1 MDKYEYK
8 LRSEEIKSLIRER
21 EFIKA
26 VEIADSIDWSR
37 VRSVN
42 MLCTISDLYKI
53 NRRYKEAKDILAQ
66 AYERYPGGRQIV
78 YSLCELCIKT
88 DDVVGAI
95 EYYKEYVQL
104 APMDS
109 GKFILQ
115 YKIYEAQDV
124 SLEERIAVLE
134 ELKKRDYRE
143 KWGYELAYLYHR
155 IGLGTKCVEECDQLI
170 LWFSEGKYVKKAM
183 ELKMLHQQLT
193 QDQETL
199 YKRMLPAKE
208 QVQYEQQTKV
218 YEGQPEQPVKQN
230 IGGETVDIQV
240 KPVDV
245 SQYNTLNLQ
254 RELAES
260 MKEVLVADNAF
271 APLYTEEME
280 LPAEAMQEVSEPVEV
295 EETFYEAPHRVVEEP
310 AYEVADTSAYESEI
324 MTEVTIEEA
333 PQEVMADAETE
344 QEAPL
349 VVEAAEKPEDV
360 SEEPYVPGSITE
372 AIMAPMMMD
381 TDQLQEL
388 IINDGKIVAKA
399 SVTEEP
405 TVITRTDSAA
415 ETENILEADTSVK
428 AEKAVEVAGMEAVQ
442 SVETE
447 GAAVAKTADD
457 VTAQPKEADT
467 QIHSHDLS
475 DTGVI
480 RIVEAAKEP
489 FSNMIREQVAEAV
502 ESAIRE
508 ERPSIREVM
517 QGKNTAD
524 ISQVN
529 PPEKMG
535 RLLSEDYDGQIS
547 LVVPETEKV
556 EKQITG
562 QMNLEDILAEWEKT
576 KKENEEKRKKQIQQR
591 VLDQTGTMFTE
602 FEAKVRDGILEKL
615 EKNEDINIPA
625 AEVSEEVTL
634 DNTTEDAVIEQ
645 VAEELPA
652 VEELEEIIEEPVGA
666 EAETV
671 VEAAPEA
678 VEETV
683 EELEELEEVEQT
695 EESAAVTESTEEEA
709 IEESTEEPR
718 PQVAVRNMTEEEVSL
733 FAPFVQTKGARIR
746 LMQSLDQISLA
757 AYTGNVFVTGETP
770 EEAVEL
776 AKSVVKEVQMT
787 DRNFSGKVAKVTG
800 FSLNNRDIDAMVAK
814 LANGA
819 LIVEMA
825 SGMDAQTTKDLLR
838 ALNQEKTGI
847 VVVLQ
852 DTKKAMHKMMEH
864 FSGMKEVFNVHIEV
878 EELGD
883 DALVAYG
890 KKYARY
896 LEYAIDEL
904 GVLALHTRIDAMQTS
919 DHIVTVADVREIV
932 DEAIDHANRKN
943 LRHFTDLLFAKRY
956 DDEDMI
962 ILRERDFL
970 D

>member
-8 LRSEEIKSLIRER
+8 LRSDEIKSLIKER
-21 EFIKA
+21 EFVKA
-26 VEIADSIDWSR
+26 VEIADTIDWSR
-37 VRSVN
+37 VRSVS

-53 NRRYKEAKDILAQ
+53 NRRYKEAKDILLQ
-66 AYERYPGGRQIV
+66 AYEKYPGGRTIV

-155 IGLGTKCVEECDQLI
+155 IGLSTKCVEECDQLI
-170 LWFSEGKYVKKAM
+170 LWFREGKYIKKAM
-183 ELKMLHQQLT
+183 ELKMLHQTLT
-193 QDQETL
+193 EDQETL

-208 QVQYEQQTKV
+208 KAQFEEQTRV
-218 YEGQPEQPVKQN
+218 YEGPAEQPVRQN

-254 RELAES
+254 KELAES

-280 LPAEAMQEVSEPVEV
+280 LPAEMMQEAGEPVEI
-295 EETFYEAPHRVVEEP
+295 EEPVYEEDAAVQQEQAVGTMEEVIFEDKDAESDIEAPGEIS
-310 AYEVADTSAYESEI
+310 VA
-324 MTEVTIEEA
+324 EA
-333 PQEVMADAETE
+333 
-344 QEAPL
+344 
-349 VVEAAEKPEDV
+349 EDELE
-360 SEEPYVPGSITE
+360 EEPYVPGSITE
-372 AIMAPMMMD
+372 AIMSPMFVGAD

-388 IINDGKIVAKA
+388 IINDGKIVPKAVAGEPVVIKEVQEDEDGEVAQDDTEVKEKKA
-399 SVTEEP
+399 SE
-405 TVITRTDSAA
+405 
-415 ETENILEADTSVK
+415 
-428 AEKAVEVAGMEAVQ
+428 
-442 SVETE
+442 
-447 GAAVAKTADD
+447 
-457 VTAQPKEADT
+457 
-467 QIHSHDLS
+467 QIHSQDLS

-502 ESAIRE
+502 ETAIRE

-517 QGKNTAD
+517 QGKSGSGD
-524 ISQVN
+524 LSQVN

-535 RLLSEDYDGQIS
+535 RMLSQEYDGQIS
-547 LVVPETEKV
+547 LVLPEADPV

-576 KKENEEKRKKQIQQR
+576 KKENEEKRKKQIQKR

-615 EKNEDINIPA
+615 EKDEAIEIPKDP
-625 AEVSEEVTL
+625 VSEAVTL
-634 DNTTEDAVIEQ
+634 EETSAEEPVLGEEL
-645 VAEELPA
+645 VEELPA
-652 VEELEEIIEEPVGA
+652 VEELEEITEE
-666 EAETV
+666 V
-671 VEAAPEA
+671 VSEGENSVEPE
-678 VEETV
+678 VTEESV
-683 EELEELEEVEQT
+683 EELEEVEVFEEDEQDGEEET
-695 EESAAVTESTEEEA
+695 EESGSDVQTEDRAEA
-709 IEESTEEPR
+709 TTLP
-718 PQVAVRNMTEEEVSL
+718 VRSMTEEEISL

-787 DRNFSGKVAKVTG
+787 DANFSGKVAKVTG
-800 FSLNNRDIDAMVAK
+800 FSLNNRNIEAMITK

-838 ALNQEKTGI
+838 ALNQESTGI

-852 DTKKAMHKMMEH
+852 DTKKAMHKMMEY
-864 FSGMKEVFNVHIEV
+864 FSGMKDAFNVHIEV

-896 LEYAIDEL
+896 LEYSIDEM

-919 DHIVTVADVREIV
+919 DHVVTVADVRDIV

-943 LRHFTDLLFAKRY
+943 LRHFTDLLLAKRY

-970 D
+970 E

>member
-21 EFIKA
+21 EFVKA
-26 VEIADSIDWSR
+26 VEIADTIDWSR
-37 VRSVN
+37 VRSIST
-42 MLCTISDLYKI
+42 LCTISDLYKI
-53 NRRYKEAKDILAQ
+53 NRRYKEAKDILIQ
-66 AYERYPGGRQIV
+66 AYEKNPGGRTII

-134 ELKKRDYRE
+134 EFKKRDYRE

-155 IGLGTKCVEECDQLI
+155 IGLGTKCVEECDELI
-170 LWFSEGKYVKKAM
+170 LWFREGKYVKKAM

-193 QDQETL
+193 QEQEVL
-199 YKRMLPAKE
+199 YKNMIPAKE
-208 QVQYEQQTKV
+208 QAQYEQQTRV
-218 YEGQPEQPVKQN
+218 YEGPVDQPVKQN

-240 KPVDV
+240 KTVDV
-245 SQYNTLNLQ
+245 SQYNTINLQ

-280 LPAEAMQEVSEPVEV
+280 LPAEAMQEVSAPEPVEDPV
-295 EETFYEAPHRVVEEP
+295 YEEP
-310 AYEVADTSAYESEI
+310 S
-324 MTEVTIEEA
+324 
-333 PQEVMADAETE
+333 
-344 QEAPL
+344 
-349 VVEAAEKPEDV
+349 
-360 SEEPYVPGSITE
+360 SEEPVEEVLPEEEPVLVEDIEEEYPAEQIASDDPIEVSVYDEDEEEEYVPGSVTE
-372 AIMAPMMMD
+372 AIMAPMFAD

-388 IINDGKIVAKA
+388 IINDGKIVAKEA
-399 SVTEEP
+399 VEEP
-405 TVITRTDSAA
+405 S
-415 ETENILEADTSVK
+415 
-428 AEKAVEVAGMEAVQ
+428 VEVAEEESNITVEESEVQ
-442 SVETE
+442 PQANTSE
-447 GAAVAKTADD
+447 
-457 VTAQPKEADT
+457 P
-467 QIHSHDLS
+467 IHSKDLS

-502 ESAIRE
+502 ETAIRE

-517 QGKNTAD
+517 QGKSAGMD
-524 ISQVN
+524 LSQVN
-529 PPEKMG
+529 PPERMG
-535 RLLSEDYDGQIS
+535 RLLSQEYDGQIS
-547 LVVPETEKV
+547 LVMPEEETI

-562 QMNLEDILAEWEKT
+562 QLNLEDILAEWENT
-576 KKENEEKRKKQIQQR
+576 KKEIEEKRKKQVQQR

-615 EKNEDINIPA
+615 EKDEAVDIPA
-625 AEVSEEVTL
+625 AVVSEEVLLEETS
-634 DNTTEDAVIEQ
+634 
-645 VAEELPA
+645 EELPA
-652 VEELEEIIEEPVGA
+652 VEEPEEIVAEPEVQEELA
-666 EAETV
+666 EAVAE
-671 VEAAPEA
+671 PE
-678 VEETV
+678 EDIT
-683 EELEELEEVEQT
+683 EELEEIEEVI
-695 EESAAVTESTEEEA
+695 EEA
-709 IEESTEEPR
+709 EEL
-718 PQVAVRNMTEEEVSL
+718 QEEEVSAEEEEPATEEMTFEEEQEEASEEEVAPAEDAGQEPEGEPSRSMSEEEVAL

-757 AYTGNVFVTGETP
+757 AYTGNVFVTGETAD
-770 EEAVEL
+770 EAVEL

-800 FSLNNRDIDAMVAK
+800 FSLNNRDIASMVTK
-814 LANGA
+814 LSNGA

-838 ALNQEKTGI
+838 ALNQEQTGI

-852 DTKKAMHKMMEH
+852 DTRKAMHKMMEH
-864 FSGMKEVFNVHIEV
+864 FGGMKDIFNVHIEV

-896 LEYAIDEL
+896 LEYTIDEM
-904 GVLALHTRIDAMQTS
+904 GVLALHTRIEEMQTS

-943 LRHFTDLLFAKRY
+943 LKHFADLLLAKRY
-956 DDEDMI
+956 DDDDMI
-962 ILRERDFL
+962 ILREKDFL
-970 D
+970 Y

>member
-8 LRSEEIKSLIRER
+8 LRSDEIKSLIKER
-21 EFIKA
+21 EFVKA
-26 VEIADSIDWSR
+26 VEIADTIDWTR
-37 VRSVN
+37 VRSVS

-53 NRRYKEAKDILAQ
+53 NRRYKEAKDILLQ
-66 AYERYPGGRQIV
+66 AYEKYPGGRTIV

-155 IGLGTKCVEECDQLI
+155 IGLSTKCVEECDELI
-170 LWFSEGKYVKKAM
+170 LWFREGKYIKKAM
-183 ELKMLHQQLT
+183 ELKMLHQTLT
-193 QDQETL
+193 EDQETL

-208 QVQYEQQTKV
+208 KAQFEDQTRV
-218 YEGQPEQPVKQN
+218 YEGPTEQPVREN

-254 RELAES
+254 KELAES

-280 LPAEAMQEVSEPVEV
+280 LPAEMLQQAAEPVEV
-295 EETFYEAPHRVVEEP
+295 EEPVSESDVAEVATPVSEAMEEITLEQEEDVPSEEP
-310 AYEVADTSAYESEI
+310 AEEED
-324 MTEVTIEEA
+324 VT
-333 PQEVMADAETE
+333 ETE
-344 QEAPL
+344 E
-349 VVEAAEKPEDV
+349 ETE
-360 SEEPYVPGSITE
+360 EEPYVPGSITE
-372 AIMAPMMMD
+372 AIMSPMFIGAD

-388 IINDGKIVAKA
+388 IINDGKIVPKA
-399 SVTEEP
+399 VAGEPVVIEEVKEEEVSVEEP
-405 TVITRTDSAA
+405 A
-415 ETENILEADTSVK
+415 
-428 AEKAVEVAGMEAVQ
+428 
-442 SVETE
+442 
-447 GAAVAKTADD
+447 
-457 VTAQPKEADT
+457 KEASQEESKSSE

-502 ESAIRE
+502 ETAIRE

-517 QGKNTAD
+517 QGKSGSGD
-524 ISQVN
+524 LSQVN

-535 RLLSEDYDGQIS
+535 RMLAQEYDGQIS
-547 LVVPETEKV
+547 LVLPEADPV

-615 EKNEDINIPA
+615 EKDEAIEIP
-625 AEVSEEVTL
+625 EVTVSETVTL
-634 DNTTEDAVIEQ
+634 EETSTEEPIASEELI
-645 VAEELPA
+645 EELPA
-652 VEELEEIIEEPVGA
+652 VEELEEITEE
-666 EAETV
+666 V
-671 VEAAPEA
+671 VSEGEISVEPE
-678 VEETV
+678 VTEESV
-683 EELEELEEVEQT
+683 EELEEVEAFEEDEQDGEEETEDTESYAQT
-695 EESAAVTESTEEEA
+695 EDKTAAESL
-709 IEESTEEPR
+709 P
-718 PQVAVRNMTEEEVSL
+718 VRNMTEEEVSL

-787 DRNFSGKVAKVTG
+787 DANFSGKVAKVTG
-800 FSLNNRDIDAMVAK
+800 FSLNNRNIEAMITK

-852 DTKKAMHKMMEH
+852 DTKKAMNKMMEY
-864 FSGMKEVFNVHIEV
+864 FTGMKEAFNVHIEV

-896 LEYAIDEL
+896 LEYSIDEM

-919 DHIVTVADVREIV
+919 DHVVTVADVRDIV
-932 DEAIDHANRKN
+932 DEAIEHANRKN
-943 LRHFTDLLFAKRY
+943 LRHFTDLLLAKRY

-970 D
+970 E

>member
-8 LRSEEIKSLIRER
+8 LRSDEIKSLIKER
-21 EFIKA
+21 EFVKA
-26 VEIADSIDWSR
+26 VEIADTIDWTR
-37 VRSVN
+37 VRSVS

-53 NRRYKEAKDILAQ
+53 NRRYKEAKDILLQ
-66 AYERYPGGRQIV
+66 AYEKYPGGRTIV

-155 IGLGTKCVEECDQLI
+155 IGLSTKCVEECDELI
-170 LWFSEGKYVKKAM
+170 LWFREGKYIKKAM
-183 ELKMLHQQLT
+183 ELKMLHQTLT
-193 QDQETL
+193 EDQETL

-208 QVQYEQQTKV
+208 KAQFEDQTRV
-218 YEGQPEQPVKQN
+218 YEGPAEQPVRQN

-254 RELAES
+254 KELAES

-280 LPAEAMQEVSEPVEV
+280 LPAEMLQQATEPVEV
-295 EETFYEAPHRVVEEP
+295 KEPVYETVAEETVALVSGAMEEITL
-310 AYEVADTSAYESEI
+310 EQKDEDS
-324 MTEVTIEEA
+324 IEEA
-333 PQEVMADAETE
+333 SEEEQVTEPEGAE
-344 QEAPL
+344 EA
-349 VVEAAEKPEDV
+349 E
-360 SEEPYVPGSITE
+360 EEPYVPGSITE
-372 AIMAPMMMD
+372 AIMSPMFIGAD

-388 IINDGKIVAKA
+388 IINDGKIVPKA
-399 SVTEEP
+399 VAGEPVVIEEVKEEEVSMEEP
-405 TVITRTDSAA
+405 TEEEASQE
-415 ETENILEADTSVK
+415 ETKTS
-428 AEKAVEVAGMEAVQ
+428 E
-442 SVETE
+442 
-447 GAAVAKTADD
+447 
-457 VTAQPKEADT
+457 

-502 ESAIRE
+502 ETAIRE

-517 QGKNTAD
+517 QGKSD
-524 ISQVN
+524 SGDLSQVN

-535 RLLSEDYDGQIS
+535 RMLAQEYDGQIS
-547 LVVPETEKV
+547 LVLPEADPV

-615 EKNEDINIPA
+615 EKDEAIEIP
-625 AEVSEEVTL
+625 EVTVSETVTL
-634 DNTTEDAVIEQ
+634 EEAVTEDPVTAEESV
-645 VAEELPA
+645 EELPA
-652 VEELEEIIEEPVGA
+652 VEELEEITEEVVLEG
-666 EAETV
+666 ETS
-671 VEAAPEA
+671 VEPE
-678 VEETV
+678 VTEESV
-683 EELEELEEVEQT
+683 EEVEEVELFEEDEQDGEEETEETGSYAQT
-695 EESAAVTESTEEEA
+695 EDKTEAEA
-709 IEESTEEPR
+709 LP
-718 PQVAVRNMTEEEVSL
+718 VRSMTEEEISL

-787 DRNFSGKVAKVTG
+787 DANFSGKVAKVTG
-800 FSLNNRDIDAMVAK
+800 FSLNNRNIEAMISK

-852 DTKKAMHKMMEH
+852 DTKKAMHKMMEY
-864 FSGMKEVFNVHIEV
+864 FSGMKEAFNVHIEV

-896 LEYAIDEL
+896 LEYSIDEM

-919 DHIVTVADVREIV
+919 DHVVTVADVRDIV
-932 DEAIDHANRKN
+932 DEAIEHANRKN
-943 LRHFTDLLFAKRY
+943 LRHFTDLLLAKRY

-970 D
+970 E

>member
-21 EFIKA
+21 EFVKA
-26 VEIADSIDWSR
+26 VKIADTIDWSR
-37 VRSVN
+37 VRSIS

-53 NRRYKEAKDILAQ
+53 NRRYKEAKDILLQ
-66 AYERYPGGRQIV
+66 AYEKNPGGRTII

-134 ELKKRDYRE
+134 EFKKRDYRE

-155 IGLGTKCVEECDQLI
+155 IGLGTKCVEECDELI
-170 LWFSEGKYVKKAM
+170 LWFREGKYVKKAM

-193 QDQETL
+193 QEQEVL
-199 YKRMLPAKE
+199 YKNMIPVKE
-208 QVQYEQQTKV
+208 QAQYEDQTKV
-218 YEGQPEQPVKQN
+218 YESPMEQPVKQN

-240 KPVDV
+240 KTVDV
-245 SQYNTLNLQ
+245 SQYNTINLQ

-280 LPAEAMQEVSEPVEV
+280 LPAEVMQEISAPEPVEEPVFEEETQEEQEDIFTEEKPLTVEVIEEEESEELISV
-295 EETFYEAPHRVVEEP
+295 EEEYPAEQLLEDDPIEVSVYDENEDEE
-310 AYEVADTSAYESEI
+310 E
-324 MTEVTIEEA
+324 
-333 PQEVMADAETE
+333 
-344 QEAPL
+344 
-349 VVEAAEKPEDV
+349 
-360 SEEPYVPGSITE
+360 YVPGSVTE
-372 AIMAPMMMD
+372 AIMAPMFAD

-388 IINDGKIVAKA
+388 IINDGKIVAKEPA
-399 SVTEEP
+399 IESVEEDESEEVTEETIEP
-405 TVITRTDSAA
+405 KQ
-415 ETENILEADTSVK
+415 E
-428 AEKAVEVAGMEAVQ
+428 
-442 SVETE
+442 VETS
-447 GAAVAKTADD
+447 G
-457 VTAQPKEADT
+457 P
-467 QIHSHDLS
+467 IHSKDLS

-517 QGKNTAD
+517 QGKAAGMDLAN
-524 ISQVN
+524 VN

-535 RLLSEDYDGQIS
+535 RLLSQEYDGQIS
-547 LVVPETEKV
+547 LVMPEEEKI

-562 QMNLEDILAEWEKT
+562 QLNLEDILAEWEKT
-576 KKENEEKRKKQIQQR
+576 KKDIEEKRKKQVQQR

-615 EKNEDINIPA
+615 EKDEEIELPEPVI
-625 AEVSEEVTL
+625 EEV
-634 DNTTEDAVIEQ
+634 IE
-645 VAEELPA
+645 EELPE
-652 VEELEEIIEEPVGA
+652 VEELAEIAEESELQEEAAMSEETVMESD
-666 EAETV
+666 EAEG
-671 VEAAPEA
+671 
-678 VEETV
+678 ETV
-683 EELEELEEVEQT
+683 EELEEIEEIVSVEEEELQT
-695 EESAAVTESTEEEA
+695 EETAKEAEETQEEITFEDTEDEESEVEASQEEEPA
-709 IEESTEEPR
+709 NATASESAR
-718 PQVAVRNMTEEEVSL
+718 SMSEEEVAL
-733 FAPFVQTKGARIR
+733 FAPFVQTKSARIR

-757 AYTGNVFVTGETP
+757 AYTGNVFVTGETAD
-770 EEAVEL
+770 EAVEL

-800 FSLNNRDIDAMVAK
+800 FSLNNRDIASMVTK
-814 LANGA
+814 LSNGA

-838 ALNQEKTGI
+838 ALNQEQTGI

-852 DTKKAMHKMMEH
+852 DTKKAMHKMMEY
-864 FSGMKEVFNVHIEV
+864 FGGLKSVFNVHIEV

-896 LEYAIDEL
+896 LEYTIDEM
-904 GVLALHTRIDAMQTS
+904 GVLALHTRIEEMQTS

-943 LRHFTDLLFAKRY
+943 LKHFADLLLAKRY

-962 ILRERDFL
+962 ILREKDFL
-970 D
+970 Y